1 MTKTTAAFALM
12 ASLTT
17 SPLAALDL
25 AAMTAAERAAFQN
38 EIRTYL
44 LENPEVIMEAVAVLE
59 ERQAGQQADADASLV
74 QVNGADL
81 FEDAN
86 SFVGGNLEGDLT
98 LVEFVDYRCGYCR
111 KAHDEVAQLIEADG
125 NIRFIVKEFPIL
137 GEASVVSSRFAVA
150 TKLVA
155 GDEAYKAVSDAL
167 IKLKSDVEESVL
179 RALASSS
186 LSLDPDAILAK
197 MESDEVTAV
206 IAENRALGQRLN
218 ISGTPTFV
226 MGNQILRG
234 YMPLAQMQ
242 EIAEDIRSE

>member
-86 SFVGGNLEGDLT
+86 SFVDGNLEGDLT

-167 IKLKSDVEESVL
+167 IKLKSDVEEPVL
-179 RALASSS
+179 RALASS

>member
-25 AAMTAAERAAFQN
+25 AAMTAAERASFQN

-74 QVNGADL
+74 QVNSADL
-81 FEDAN
+81 FEDTN

-179 RALASSS
+179 RALASS

>member
-1 MTKTTAAFALM
+1 
-12 ASLTT
+12 
-17 SPLAALDL
+17 
-25 AAMTAAERAAFQN
+25 
-38 EIRTYL
+38 
-44 LENPEVIMEAVAVLE
+44 
-59 ERQAGQQADADASLV
+59 
-74 QVNGADL
+74 
-81 FEDAN
+81 
-86 SFVGGNLEGDLT
+86 
-98 LVEFVDYRCGYCR
+98 
-111 KAHDEVAQLIEADG
+111 DG

-167 IKLKSDVEESVL
+167 ITLKSDVEETVL
-179 RALASSS
+179 RALASS

-226 MGNQILRG
+226 MGDQILRG

>member
-59 ERQAGQQADADASLV
+59 ERQAGQQANADASLV

-86 SFVGGNLEGDLT
+86 SFVGGNLEGGLT

-167 IKLKSDVEESVL
+167 IKLKSDVEEPVL
-179 RALASSS
+179 RALASS

>member
-81 FEDAN
+81 FEDAK

-167 IKLKSDVEESVL
+167 ITLKSDVEESVL
-179 RALASSS
+179 RALASS

-226 MGNQILRG
+226 MGDQILRG

>member
-38 EIRTYL
+38 EIRSYL

-74 QVNGADL
+74 QANSADL
-81 FEDAN
+81 FEDTN

-155 GDEAYKAVSDAL
+155 GDEAYKAASDAL
-167 IKLKSDVEESVL
+167 ITLRSDVEESVL
-179 RALASSS
+179 RALASS

-197 MESDEVTAV
+197 MESDEVTAI
-206 IAENRALGQRLN
+206 IAGNRALGQRLN

-226 MGNQILRG
+226 MGDQILRG

>member
-74 QVNGADL
+74 HVNGADL

-86 SFVGGNLEGDLT
+86 SFVGGNL
-98 LVEFVDYRCGYCR
+98 
-111 KAHDEVAQLIEADG
+111 
-125 NIRFIVKEFPIL
+125 
-137 GEASVVSSRFAVA
+137 
-150 TKLVA
+150 
-155 GDEAYKAVSDAL
+155 
-167 IKLKSDVEESVL
+167 
-179 RALASSS
+179 
-186 LSLDPDAILAK
+186 
-197 MESDEVTAV
+197 
-206 IAENRALGQRLN
+206 
-218 ISGTPTFV
+218 
-226 MGNQILRG
+226 
-234 YMPLAQMQ
+234 
-242 EIAEDIRSE
+242 

>member
-74 QVNGADL
+74 QVNSADL
-81 FEDAN
+81 FEDTN

-155 GDEAYKAVSDAL
+155 GDEAYKAASDAL
-167 IKLKSDVEESVL
+167 ITLKSDVEESVL
-179 RALASSS
+179 RALASS

-226 MGNQILRG
+226 MGDQILRG

>member
-25 AAMTAAERAAFQN
+25 AAMTAAERASFQN

-74 QVNGADL
+74 QVNSADL
-81 FEDAN
+81 FEDTN

-155 GDEAYKAVSDAL
+155 GDEAYKAASDAL
-167 IKLKSDVEESVL
+167 ITLKSDVEESVL
-179 RALASSS
+179 RALASS

-226 MGNQILRG
+226 MGDQILRG

>member
-167 IKLKSDVEESVL
+167 ITLKSDVEESVL
-179 RALASSS
+179 RALASS
-186 LSLDPDAILAK
+186 LSLDPESILAK
-197 MESDEVTAV
+197 MVSDEVTAV

-226 MGNQILRG
+226 MGDQILRG

>member
-74 QVNGADL
+74 QVNSTDL
-81 FEDAN
+81 FEDTN

-155 GDEAYKAVSDAL
+155 GDEAYKAASDAL
-167 IKLKSDVEESVL
+167 ITLKSDVEESVL
-179 RALASSS
+179 RALASS

-226 MGNQILRG
+226 MGDQILRG

>member
-1 MTKTTAAFALM
+1 MIRHTAAFALV
-12 ASLTT
+12 ASLFT
-17 SPLAALDL
+17 SPLAAFDL
-25 AAMTAAERAAFQN
+25 EKMSDAERAAFQG
-38 EIRTYL
+38 EIRAYL

-86 SFVGGNLEGDLT
+86 SFAGGNLEGDLT

-137 GEASVVSSRFAVA
+137 GEASVLSSRFAIA
-150 TKLVA
+150 ARMTA

-167 IKLKSDVEESVL
+167 ITLKSDVNEPVL
-179 RALASSS
+179 RALASS
-186 LSLDPDAILAK
+186 LALDADAILAK
-197 MESDEVTAV
+197 MDSDDVTSV
-206 IAENRALGQRLN
+206 IAQNRALGQRLN

-226 MGNQILRG
+226 MGDQILRG
-234 YMPLAQMQ
+234 YLPLAQMQ
-242 EIAEDIRSE
+242 EIAGAIRAN